1 VETVLLL
8 CHIGVAE
15 VPCGQEGLLN
25 GARGNPSFEI
35 EPASGLVVRTG
46 GPCAA
51 EGLLADDGAG
61 GLVVD
66 VEVSGCVA
74 QDVHRLYNGAAVEGE
89 NRAGQGVWRGLVA
102 YVQRLVIFIFRRIW
116 QIVFDA
122 TS

>member
-1 VETVLLL
+1 MLLL
-8 CHIGVAE
+8 GHIGIAE

-25 GARGNPSFEI
+25 GARRNPSFEI

-46 GPCAA
+46 GACAA

-74 QDVHRLYNGAAVEGE
+74 QHVHRLYDGAAVNGKVL
-89 NRAGQGVWRGLVA
+89 ALLGQNWLWGK
-102 YVQRLVIFIFRRIW
+102 
-116 QIVFDA
+116 
-122 TS
+122 